1 MRRKTKV
8 KAALAVIAAVLVV
21 GMLGVGLHYV
31 DNLGGLF
38 SDEDEGIDEDTI
50 VIGDHGYR
58 IDHNIESYLLIG
70 TDNAGDQEAEGEDYH
85 GQMADF
91 LLLVVLDR
99 TNSSYG
105 FLHIDRNTMGEIRIL
120 NSDGSGEATFEGQLY
135 AAHWYGGDPE
145 MNCEN
150 TVEAVSDF
158 LGGFPINGYY
168 AINMGDV
175 GALNHAVGGVKVKM
189 DVDMSKLDPEMKEG
203 AELTLNDKQAEIYVR
218 ARMKVGDGTNA
229 SRMTRQ
235 EEYMK
240 AYMEKAMKKVDEDP
254 DFINDLYEELSDRA
268 VTNMPGNRVSAIA
281 NQVHTGTSN
290 GMLGFEGETK
300 EGKALGDGLYHAE
313 FYPKEESVVS
323 CMKKLTSMEEE
334 F

>member
-1 MRRKTKV
+1 MRRRTKV
-8 KAALAVIAAVLVV
+8 KAALAGLAAVLLVA
-21 GMLGVGLHYV
+21 LVGL
-31 DNLGGLF
+31 GLHHFDTLDDWF
-38 SDEDEGIDEDTI
+38 SDEDGGIEEDTI

-58 IDHNIESYLLIG
+58 IDHNLESYLLIG

-105 FLHIDRNTMGEIRIL
+105 FLHIDRNTMAEIPIL
-120 NSDGSGEATFEGQLY
+120 ESDGSGEATFEGQLY

-150 TVEAVSDF
+150 TVNAVSEF
-158 LGGFPINGYY
+158 LGGLPIDGYY
-168 AINMGDV
+168 SINIGDV
-175 GALNHAVGGVKVKM
+175 GALNHAVGGVPVKL
-189 DVDMSKLDPEMKEG
+189 DVDMSKSDPAMTKG

-218 ARMKVGDGTNA
+218 ARMGVGDGTNA

-240 AYMEKAMKKVDEDP
+240 AYMEKVRKKVDEDP

-268 VTNMPGNRVSAIA
+268 VTNMPGNRISAIA

-290 GMLGFEGETK
+290 GLLRFEGETR
-300 EGKALGDGLYHAE
+300 EGQALGDGLTHAE
-313 FYPKEESVVS
+313 FYPEEESVVS
-323 CMKKLTSMEEE
+323 CLKQLTSMEEE